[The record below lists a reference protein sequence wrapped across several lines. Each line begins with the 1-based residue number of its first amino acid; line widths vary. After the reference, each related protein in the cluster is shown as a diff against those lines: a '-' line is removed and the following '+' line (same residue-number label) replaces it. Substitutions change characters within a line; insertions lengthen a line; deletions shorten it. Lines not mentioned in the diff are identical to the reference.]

1 MNSRNH
7 SKQKQRAGQ
16 DTELKAVLRK
26 HKAEGLKVRRA
37 NAHLLLNKGHSASFV
52 ADALLLDSE
61 TVRRWRRGFEK
72 YGMASLDLAEYPER
86 EGHLTA
92 AQEEEAKEHFRD
104 HPPCDTREGAGVA
117 ARDLRDLLLAS
128 GIDQADALSRLRLE
142 AAGAAAEACGP
153 GGAKGFYC
161 AV

>member
-1 MNSRNH
+1 MNRRNH

-16 DTELKAVLRK
+16 HTELKAVLWK

-37 NAHLLLNKGHSASFV
+37 NAHLLLDKGHSASFV
-52 ADALLLDSE
+52 ADVLFLDAD
-61 TVRRWRRGFEK
+61 TVRRWRRDFEK

-92 AQEEEAKEHFRD
+92 AQEAAAKEYFRAQEAAAKEYFRAQ
-104 HPPCDTREGAGVA
+104 PPCDTKEAVKVL
-117 ARDLRDLLLAS
+117 DFE
-128 GIDQADALSRLRLE
+128 SRVFGRSDNY
-142 AAGAAAEACGP
+142 
-153 GGAKGFYC
+153 F

>member
-1 MNSRNH
+1 MNRRNH

-52 ADALLLDSE
+52 ADVLFLDAD
-61 TVRRWRRGFEK
+61 TVRRWRRDFEK

-92 AQEEEAKEHFRD
+92 AQEAAAKTHFRAQ
-104 HPPCDTREGAGVA
+104 PPCDTKGARAWLRETF
-117 ARDLRDLLLAS
+117 
-128 GIDQADALSRLRLE
+128 GIEYSHPGSIKLMHRL
-142 AAGAAAEACGP
+142 
-153 GGAKGFYC
+153 GFD
-161 AV
+161 